1 MFAFTVL
8 GFVIEGGRYLDICLD
23 VLADTPADAMEQ
35 VKHQNARVV
44 VSSVRRSRRDRLDD
58 Y

>member
-23 VLADTPADAMEQ
+23 VLADTPTDAMEK
-35 VKHQNARVV
+35 VKHQHAKVV
-44 VSSVRRSRRDRLDD
+44 VSDVRRSQKQKSDD

>member
-8 GFVIEGGRYLDICLD
+8 GFVIEGGRYLNFCLD
-23 VLADTPADAMEQ
+23 VLADSPVDAMEKAKLQ
-35 VKHQNARVV
+35 HAKVV
-44 VSSVRRSRRDRLDD
+44 VSSVRRDHKDKFND

>member
-8 GFVIEGGRYLDICLD
+8 GFVMEGGQYLDICMD
-23 VLADTPADAMEQ
+23 VFADTPTDAMEK
-35 VKHQNARVV
+35 VKHQYAKVV
-44 VSSVRRSRRDRLDD
+44 VSDVWRGQKDRLAD